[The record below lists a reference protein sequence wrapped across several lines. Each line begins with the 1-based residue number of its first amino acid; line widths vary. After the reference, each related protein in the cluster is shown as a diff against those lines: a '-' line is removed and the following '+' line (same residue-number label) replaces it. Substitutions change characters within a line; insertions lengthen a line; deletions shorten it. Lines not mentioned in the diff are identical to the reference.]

1 MEKVIDATNKTIG
14 RVASEAAMALMG
26 KDNPS
31 YQPNKVA
38 EVTVTIENAS
48 KTKIT
53 DKKKDEKQYSK
64 YSGYPG
70 GLKFESLR
78 KILDEKGYSEVYQ
91 KAVRGMLPANRL
103 RSPRLKN
110 LQVND

>member
-14 RVASEAAMALMG
+14 RVATEAAMALMG

-38 EVTVTIENAS
+38 DVTVTIDNAS
-48 KTKIT
+48 QTKIT
-53 DKKKDEKQYSK
+53 EKKMDEKEYSK

-70 GLKFESLR
+70 GLKFEKLS
-78 KILDEKGYSEVYQ
+78 KILKEKGHEEVYK
-91 KAVRGMLPANRL
+91 KAVYGMLPANRL
-103 RSPRLKN
+103 RKLRMKN
-110 LQVND
+110 LVVKN